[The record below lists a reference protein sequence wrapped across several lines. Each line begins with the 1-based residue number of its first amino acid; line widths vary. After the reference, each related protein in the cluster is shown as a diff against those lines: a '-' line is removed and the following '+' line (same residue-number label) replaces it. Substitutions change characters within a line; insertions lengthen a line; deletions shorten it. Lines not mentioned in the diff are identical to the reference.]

1 MTISKGGT
9 PTPTASATS
18 DAQSQTLNDF
28 AAALAAQ
35 SAGSGDTGK
44 VWMPGPSGQSTVL
57 PQGAPLS
64 AQQFSGKWQS
74 ADDATAQYFNWTQK
88 QRDDLRAKG
97 LLSGLLTQGAGDME
111 TYSLWS
117 SLVKQAS
124 LYGAQGK
131 PITPMDILSGYVKGN
146 SNGGWIKQ
154 GDFEVN
160 PVTGERR
167 YIGPKFKTTTQTN
180 VNLTDPA
187 TARAIATKVFQDL
200 LGRDPGQGEISAYAT
215 ALSQSEQQ
223 NPSMTTTTTQYDP
236 TSGEAVGSS
245 SMTEGGVTA
254 DGQALLAGDE
264 IKKKK
269 EYGATQAATTYQNAL
284 EQAVYGGH

>member
-1 MTISKGGT
+1 MTVSKGGT
-9 PTPTASATS
+9 PSPTASGS
-18 DAQSQTLNDF
+18 DAQSSTLQDF

-35 SAGSGDTGK
+35 QAGGADAGK

-57 PQGAPLS
+57 PEGAPPS

-74 ADDATAQYFNWTQK
+74 VDDAMGQYFNWTQK
-88 QRDDLRAKG
+88 QRDDFRAKG

-111 TYSLWS
+111 AYSLWS
-117 SLVKQAS
+117 SLVKQSS
-124 LYGAQGK
+124 LYGAQDK

-146 SNGGWIKQ
+146 SNGGWVKQ

-160 PVTGERR
+160 PATGERR
-167 YIGPKFKTTTQTN
+167 YVGPKFKTTTQTQ

-187 TARAIATKVFQDL
+187 TARAIATKIFQDL
-200 LGRDPGQGEISAYAT
+200 LGRDPGQGEISSYAQ

-223 NPSMTTTTTQYDP
+223 NPSTTTTTTQYDP
-236 TSGEAVGSS
+236 TTGEATNSS
-245 SMTEGGVTA
+245 SISEGGMTA
-254 DGQALLAGDE
+254 DGQALLASDE

-269 EYGATQAATTYQNAL
+269 EYGATQAATTYMNAL
-284 EQAVYGGH
+284 LGAVGS